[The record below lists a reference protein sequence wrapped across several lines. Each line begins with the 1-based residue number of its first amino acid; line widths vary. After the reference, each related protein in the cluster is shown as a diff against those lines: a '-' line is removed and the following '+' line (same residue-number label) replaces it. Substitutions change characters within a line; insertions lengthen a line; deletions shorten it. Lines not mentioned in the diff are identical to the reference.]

1 MNSHI
6 LETSAETPLLFSEE
20 ELNILD
26 FDLIPKHVAI
36 MMDGN
41 RRWARKR
48 SLPPNAGHWRGA
60 ETLTHI
66 VTGASQLGI
75 KTLTVFGLSTE
86 NWKRPQNEIDAL
98 MQLIKIY
105 LIKQRESMVQEGV
118 RLDTIGDLSPFPQD
132 IIEEID
138 RSKDLTA
145 GGSKIDLILALN
157 YGGRDDIKR
166 ATQAIVADCLQGN
179 LSHNLISEE
188 TITKYLD
195 TSKWKDPD
203 LIIRTSGENRLSNF
217 LLWQASYAEVL
228 ITDVLWPDFNAK
240 DLLQSLEEYQKRE
253 RRSGL

>member
-1 MNSHI
+1 MNSHVLDI
-6 LETSAETPLLFSEE
+6 SPETPLLFSKE
-20 ELNILD
+20 ELGVLD
-26 FDLIPKHVAI
+26 GDLIPKHVAI
-36 MMDGN
+36 IMDGN
-41 RRWARKR
+41 RRWALNH

-75 KTLTVFGLSTE
+75 KTLTVFGFSTE
-86 NWKRPQNEIDAL
+86 NWKRPQKEIDAL
-98 MQLIKIY
+98 MELIKIY
-105 LIKQRESMVQEGV
+105 LIKQREGMLQEGV
-118 RLDTIGDLSPFPQD
+118 RLDTIGDLSPLPQD
-132 IIEEID
+132 VIEEIN
-138 RSKDLTA
+138 KTKELTT

-166 ATQAIVADCLQGN
+166 AAQAIAKECLQGN
-179 LSHNLISEE
+179 LSLDSISEE
-188 TITKYLD
+188 TITNYLD
-195 TSKWKDPD
+195 TSKWHDPD

-228 ITDVLWPDFNAK
+228 ITDVLWPDFSAR